1 MSERGVAQFIAVVG
15 LHFPRPKFNDDE
27 ALEAAWV
34 ASMTRTLSGFSDDV
48 LARAAQ
54 RILERRHPKR
64 DGAYFPKPAE
74 CSDICL
80 DVQKLHKL
88 SEVPLLARPKG
99 DDWSDDRLALA
110 FDLVNGEMGR
120 RAAREGWVDGLYHFA
135 RKNMRLPQPA
145 EIGTLI
151 AGVRETERIIAEL
164 DAGPASMLTTAII
177 RFGKSVL
184 ARRSELKDAVLDGV
198 VTDAPWF
205 RKG

>member
-1 MSERGVAQFIAVVG
+1 MNDAVKKFIMTVSAF
-15 LHFPRPKFNDDE
+15 FPRQKFAGEEAKE
-27 ALEAAWV
+27 ALWL
-34 ASMTRTLSGFSDDV
+34 RTMGEMLGGYSDAV
-48 LARAAQ
+48 LARAAEEII
-54 RILERRHPKR
+54 RTRDPR
-64 DGAYFPKPAE
+64 DGTMFPKPAE
-74 CSDICL
+74 CIAACDAAKKVLAHIAT
-80 DVQKLHKL
+80 
-88 SEVPLLARPKG
+88 PLLPKTEKA

-135 RKNMRLPQPA
+135 RKNMRLPQPV

-151 AGVRETERIIAEL
+151 AGARETERIIAEL

-198 VTDAPWF
+198 VTDAPSF